1 MNSLNMEKLC
11 PGSLPLDLGRFPG
24 FRFLINTRGYA
35 AVREA
40 PDAEVH
46 GIIWQVTREHE
57 KKLDQYEGLELC
69 RKEYLEVIR
78 SEGGLKLSVLV
89 YLSSDIQ
96 PGVPEKKYMES
107 ILLGARSACKTGLPK
122 EYLMELESWSPIV
135 DG

>member
-1 MNSLNMEKLC
+1 MGKLC
-11 PGSLPLDLGRFPG
+11 PGALPLDRGRLQG
-24 FRFLINTRGYA
+24 FRFLVNTRGYA
-35 AVREA
+35 AIREA

-57 KKLDQYEGLELC
+57 KRLDHYEGVRLC
-69 RKEYLEVIR
+69 RKENLGVIR

-107 ILLGARSACKTGLPK
+107 ILLGARSACKVGLPK
-122 EYLMELESWSPIV
+122 EYLMELESWIPIA
-135 DG
+135 GG